1 MLMLIMTEEGRDRVA
16 SLGFGEMIRAFDK
29 YQILRRVNQDARERT
44 LRMIFAKVLT
54 EPDRVP
60 ELLADEYTD
69 ELRRFA
75 DEHAAEIDVAVGK
88 CLFTNLMTHRP
99 AGPFSKVS

>member
-1 MLMLIMTEEGRDRVA
+1 M
-16 SLGFGEMIRAFDK
+16 
-29 YQILRRVNQDARERT
+29 

-69 ELRRFA
+69 ELRKFA
-75 DEHAAEIDVAVGK
+75 DQHAAEIDVAVGK
-88 CLFTNLMTHRP
+88 CLCTNLMIHYA
-99 AGPFSKVS
+99 AGPSSKVS